1 MKLTQFYIDG
11 QWVDPVTPESL
22 DVINPATEQVAATI
36 SVGSSADVDKAVA
49 AARRA
54 FAAASRASVQERL
67 ELLTEIRETYKRRF
81 DDVATAIRTEM
92 GAPVNLA
99 RGAQATVGLNHLKT
113 AIRVLGEHK
122 FEFEHNGFLMRHEPI
137 GVCGLITPWN
147 WPINQIVSKVAPCI
161 ASGSTMVLKPSEIA
175 PLSAMIFA
183 EIIDEAGAPAGLFN
197 LVNGYGPVVG
207 EAMSAHP
214 DIDMMSFTGSTRGGA
229 AVARASAEGVKRVSQ
244 ELGGKSPYIVLDD
257 AAFAKSVAD
266 GVENCMSNTGQSCN
280 APTRMIVPADRH
292 DEALEIAAKTCADL
306 VTGDPQD
313 EATEI
318 GPLVSSMQFEKVQG
332 LIEKGIEEGARLVA
346 GGTGKPEGLNSG
358 YFVRPTVFGHV
369 DNDMTIAREEIFG
382 PVLSVI
388 SYDDLDDA
396 VRIGNDTE
404 YGLAAYIS
412 GEDKDKILTVARQLR
427 AGQIHINNAS
437 GGSDAPF
444 GGYGKSGNGR
454 EKAEWGLNEFLEV
467 KAIIG
472 A

>member
-1 MKLTQFYIDG
+1 
-11 QWVDPVTPESL
+11 
-22 DVINPATEQVAATI
+22 
-36 SVGSSADVDKAVA
+36 
-49 AARRA
+49 
-54 FAAASRASVQERL
+54 
-67 ELLTEIRETYKRRF
+67 
-81 DDVATAIRTEM
+81 
-92 GAPVNLA
+92 
-99 RGAQATVGLNHLKT
+99 
-113 AIRVLGEHK
+113 
-122 FEFEHNGFLMRHEPI
+122 
-137 GVCGLITPWN
+137 
-147 WPINQIVSKVAPCI
+147 
-161 ASGSTMVLKPSEIA
+161 
-175 PLSAMIFA
+175 
-183 EIIDEAGAPAGLFN
+183 
-197 LVNGYGPVVG
+197 
-207 EAMSAHP
+207 
-214 DIDMMSFTGSTRGGA
+214 MMSFTGSTRGGA
-229 AVARASAEGVKRVSQ
+229 AVARASAEGVKRVGQ

-292 DEALEIAAKTCADL
+292 DEALEIAAKTCAGL

-358 YFVRPTVFGHV
+358 YYVRPTVFGHV

-454 EKAEWGLNEFLEV
+454 EKAEWGLDEFLEV

>member
-22 DVINPATEQVAATI
+22 DVINPANEQVAATI

-54 FAAASRASVQERL
+54 FATSSRASVKERL

-81 DDVATAIRTEM
+81 DDVAAAIRTEM

-122 FEFEHNGFLMRHEPI
+122 FEFQHNGFLMRHEPI

-183 EIIDEAGAPAGLFN
+183 EIIDEAGAPAGVFN

-266 GVENCMSNTGQSCN
+266 GVANCMSNTGQSCN

-454 EKAEWGLNEFLEV
+454 EKAEWGLDEFLEV